1 MKSDTPSQQDYN
13 SLRHG
18 AKLLKLGRKGRP
30 HHRYFWLSTD
40 LNTLRWRSPR
50 KPLDETLVVLSHVSE
65 FRVGLSTDIFRK
77 HKANALVREG
87 LAFSLIYYNSSLDVV
102 CSNAEEFQLWARC
115 LHSLIH
121 PQPSPTETT
130 PQAAAANH
138 DDEMSVGGDLLDV
151 PEPTAKPRS
160 ISVASTALS
169 DTSDAR
175 LVYPSETC
183 QQPSAGVMAESATG
197 STDDSIGE
205 SVPSSAVAVGAG
217 ERTFFECE
225 TESAKKNS
233 SSVSR
238 ITLWFAS
245 VWRAIVATFLC
256 IFNIRAWISPRKSSV
271 TVECPPIEATP
282 CSSDESPVASVPRSS
297 CSTPSCSTPLVAS
310 EDIQDMP
317 IMLCADAPAVTD
329 APVDTEAPAAVEE
342 CSQGNQGNA
351 TCKHPDMNSM
361 ELCVP
366 SAVQAQG
373 DMLWQLAGGYVE
385 ESQSWLN
392 LSCKPDIE
400 IRTSKTA
407 TGDTLLYT
415 MADLPYTVERL
426 YDYWT
431 SNWRHEATNSC
442 AFCRIV
448 ELQWR
453 GPSGEAAVFHSRYK
467 FPFPMTDRE
476 FVCQRFRKLSSDDK
490 SNCFYEEVYCS
501 VMHPKAPA
509 STSVIRA
516 ESKVNYTRITRHPSD
531 SNRACLARIVHTD
544 FKNDIVNTCI
554 PKRAEKVLVEMV
566 DQVHQYMKKFSDWEH
581 DPQCHRSQVHQPSSN
596 Q

>member
-1 MKSDTPSQQDYN
+1 MKFDNASQQDYT

-30 HHRYFWLSTD
+30 HYRFFWLSTD
-40 LNTLRWRSPR
+40 LSTLRWKSPR
-50 KPLDETLVVLSHVSE
+50 KSLDETLVVLSHVSE

-77 HKANALVREG
+77 HKTNALVREG
-87 LAFSLIYYNSSLDVV
+87 LAFSLIYYNSSLDIV
-102 CSNAEEFQLWARC
+102 CANAEEFQLWARC

-121 PQPSPTETT
+121 PQPSPAETT
-130 PQAAAANH
+130 PQAAAGNH
-138 DDEMSVGGDLLDV
+138 GDQMFVGEDLLDV
-151 PEPTAKPRS
+151 PEPKAKARS

-169 DTSDAR
+169 DTCEAR
-175 LVYPSETC
+175 MAYPLEPC
-183 QQPSAGVMAESATG
+183 QQQPAGSVAESATR
-197 STDDSIGE
+197 SADDSITE
-205 SVPSSAVAVGAG
+205 AVDSVASDCG
-217 ERTFFECE
+217 
-225 TESAKKNS
+225 TESAKTNGSAVS
-233 SSVSR
+233 S
-238 ITLWFAS
+238 IALWFAR
-245 VWRAIVATFLC
+245 VWRAIVAAFLC
-256 IFNIRAWISPRKSSV
+256 IFNFRLWVSPPKSSV
-271 TVECPPIEATP
+271 AIVCPPIETTYAP
-282 CSSDESPVASVPRSS
+282 DECPTASAPQSS
-297 CSTPSCSTPLVAS
+297 CSTPSCSSPLVGPEVS
-310 EDIQDMP
+310 EDTP
-317 IMLCADAPAVTD
+317 VTLCSDAEPAVAD
-329 APVDTEAPAAVEE
+329 APVDVEVSATVEE
-342 CSQGNQGNA
+342 PSQGNQGSI
-351 TCKHPDMNSM
+351 TCTLPDSNSM

-373 DMLWQLAGGYVE
+373 DMLWQLASRYVE

-392 LSCKPDIE
+392 LSSKPNIE
-400 IRTSKTA
+400 IRSSKTA

-415 MADLPYTVERL
+415 MADLPYTAERL

-442 AFCRIV
+442 AFCRVV

-453 GPSGEAAVFHSRYK
+453 GASGEAAVFHSRYK

-476 FVCQRFRKLSSDDK
+476 FVCQRFRRVSSDEK

-531 SNRACLARIVHTD
+531 PNRAFLARIVHTD
-544 FKNDIVNTCI
+544 FKNEIVNTCI

-566 DQVHQYMKKFSDWEH
+566 DQVHQYMKKFSDWKH
-581 DPQCHRSQVHQPSSN
+581 DPRCHRSQVRELSSS